1 MVAITATNSATPSLQ
16 ASVSKARLEQARR
29 EADQAESNA
38 QRLRE
43 QADAAENDVQKSHD
57 RVRDLASRSQ
67 QTDPTYKPQ
76 AQGNA
81 PEVSLKTQDLLVSA
95 YKANTSTR
103 TANGNPLKTNSGA
116 APVMNTQGQAT
127 GRIVNVSA

>member
-76 AQGNA
+76 TQGNA
-81 PEVSLKTQDLLVSA
+81 PEVSLKTQDLLVNA
-95 YKANTSTR
+95 YKTSSSTR
-103 TANGNPLKTNSGA
+103 TANGNPLKTNSDA